1 MFSTQMNIDSCLLDA
16 SFPKLDIYPHQS
28 QHERV
33 IDLFHQLMKPKRVH
47 KDSVE
52 TFSWLVAN
60 LGTRN
65 TLIIPMSP
73 TYWSSKR
80 KELKVSQ
87 KVPDFVNIMK
97 KPDYVVKDTGCETW
111 ESATRVRATD
121 KFHTYFDGQLFI
133 DYKPR
138 TWITVQ
144 EWEYTG
150 EKRRVY
156 DLVTKKYKAEKVFR
170 KKILPC
176 ASTPET
182 RETERVLTAY
192 YNLTRRHS
200 IELNKTP
207 LVTALRRIY
216 SKDLEHGGRFYSC
229 HRYGFQSINRI
240 MRKDIF
246 IDDDVTTEYD
256 FASLHINMLRAKEWL
271 RPIEDAYLCILDQLP
286 VHDNERYE
294 IRQFLK
300 VMLQSILNSKS
311 MLSSEQSGGYTINY
325 IPLLSPY
332 YEDHERVVRRILK
345 RINVTVSDI
354 VALFESRHSQISKYF
369 YSSIGTELQYM
380 DSQIT
385 MRIIEYFTRKRD
397 IVLPIHD
404 SYIVR
409 RASQGDLKV
418 IMNDAYR
425 KIINTPYE
433 CPIK

>member
-16 SFPKLDIYPHQS
+16 SFPKLDISPHQS
-28 QHERV
+28 QQERV
-33 IDLFHQLMKPKRVH
+33 TDLFNQLMKPIRVH
-47 KDSVE
+47 KDSVD

-80 KELKVSQ
+80 KEFKVSQ
-87 KVPDFVNIMK
+87 KVPEFVNMMK
-97 KPDYVVKDTGCETW
+97 NPDYVVKDTGCETW
-111 ESATRVRATD
+111 ERATRVTATN
-121 KFHTYFDGQLFI
+121 KFHSYFDGQLFI

-150 EKRRVY
+150 KKRQVY
-156 DLVTKKYKAEKVFR
+156 DLVTKKYKTEKVFR
-170 KKILPC
+170 KKILPFP
-176 ASTPET
+176 SPHET
-182 RETERVLTAY
+182 RETERVLNAY
-192 YNLTRRHS
+192 YNLTRHHS
-200 IELNKTP
+200 IELNRTP
-207 LVTALRRIY
+207 LVTALRRIFN
-216 SKDLEHGGRFYSC
+216 KDLEHGGRFYSC

-240 MRKDIF
+240 MRKDIL
-246 IDDDVTTEYD
+246 IDNDDTKEYD
-256 FASLHINMLRAKEWL
+256 FASLHINMLRAMEGL
-271 RPIEDAYLCILDQLP
+271 RPIEDAYLCILDQLH
-286 VHDNERYE
+286 VCDKERYE

-300 VMLQSILNSKS
+300 VLLQSILNSKS
-311 MLSSEQSGGYTINY
+311 RLSSERSGRYTINY
-325 IPLLSPY
+325 LPLLSPY
-332 YEDHERVVRRILK
+332 DEDHERVVKSILK
-345 RINVTVSDI
+345 RINVTVSDL
-354 VALFESRHSQISKYF
+354 VSLFESTHSRISRYF
-369 YSSIGTELQYM
+369 YSGIGTKLQYI

-385 MRIIEYFTRKRD
+385 TRIIEYFTSKRD